1 MTKILMTAFGGLMAL
16 SGVALA
22 GEQGSVAPM
31 GAFVQDIGGQQVVGY
46 YLAENDA
53 CQITMMTG
61 ASPSDENADP
71 QSSRI
76 RFALAPMGS
85 ATFESEQ
92 GGKLSLSCGEHADT
106 LVVNA
111 MPATRQLASR

>member
-61 ASPSDENADP
+61 ASPSDEMPTRGRVPASASRGADGQRHLRERAGRQAVP
-71 QSSRI
+71 ELR
-76 RFALAPMGS
+76 RA
-85 ATFESEQ
+85 
-92 GGKLSLSCGEHADT
+92 CRHAGRQCD
-106 LVVNA
+106 
-111 MPATRQLASR
+111 PATRQLASR